1 MHSIARMTLGLTLAG
16 LVSLPTAAFAQ
27 MAPTTLVQRTPNYTL
42 ILNVGPVESMVSPM
56 DAMHG
61 MAGEVAVSGPGASMM
76 SDMMDQ
82 GMAANH
88 HLEVRITQ
96 GDSTMVVADVTPT
109 IRLIDK
115 ATGESRDLPHV
126 MGMYGS
132 TMGPTDFHY
141 GQNLWLPEGTYLVS
155 VLVGPDDTAL
165 FRDVVVEASPMM
177 MMGDQGMMTEH
188 DMHMGAP

>member
-1 MHSIARMTLGLTLAG
+1 MHGIARMTLGLTLAG
-16 LVSLPTAAFAQ
+16 LVCLPTAAFAQ

-42 ILNVGPVESMVSPM
+42 VLDIGAVESIVSPM

-61 MAGEVAVSGPGASMM
+61 MAGEVAVSGQNVGMM
-76 SDMMDQ
+76 SDTMDQ

-88 HLEVRITQ
+88 LVEVRITQ
-96 GDSTMVVADVTPT
+96 GDSSMVVSDVTPT
-109 IRLIDK
+109 IRVTDK

-132 TMGPTDFHY
+132 TMGPADFHY
-141 GQNLWLPEGTYLVS
+141 GQNVWLPEGTYLVT

-165 FRDVVVEASPMM
+165 FRDVLVEASPMM
-177 MMGDQGMMTEH
+177 MGDH
-188 DMHMGAP
+188 DMHMAAP